1 MTKRQQIEILSRI
14 CDTDSMV
21 SDDRNDLREVIE
33 EMKSEPEPQ
42 FITAYTL
49 DKLISMN
56 GDWKLCYVYNR
67 FGYNTLMI
75 LPTDEGVCSIDDAA
89 EILLDMNEG
98 DFEHSLII
106 DHYIRSCPNNPFI
119 IRENG
124 FIECVK
130 ELTSRL
136 FQLIGEDGDFDKF
149 HEESE
154 KFFDFIGVCKQ
165 IHDREEGFVHQVLNK
180 GWEKFVPKK
189 PIKREFDKEYKLL
202 AELYEESY
210 YPDHLL
216 DIIKAILISII
227 HKIELGDTDID
238 RIKREF
244 QTFIATAISMIYNF
258 ADNVADINTRGDS
271 MRTHDI
277 YIITKD
283 VEYILSRFAIDISI
297 KDIVQQSDC
306 NVIKKEDPNYE

>member
-1 MTKRQQIEILSRI
+1 MTKQQQIEILSRI
-14 CDTDSMV
+14 CDTASMV
-21 SDDRNDLREVIE
+21 SDDRNDLREVIK
-33 EMKSEPEPQ
+33 EMKNEPEPQ
-42 FITAYTL
+42 FVTAYTL

-136 FQLIGEDGDFDKF
+136 FQLIDEDGFGKFYKESDKF
-149 HEESE
+149 L
-154 KFFDFIGVCKQ
+154 DFIGVCKQ
-165 IHDREEGFVHQVLNK
+165 IHDKEGFVYQVLNK
-180 GWEKFVPKK
+180 GWENFVPKK
-189 PIKREFDKEYKLL
+189 QIKREFDKEYKLL
-202 AELYEESY
+202 EELYEESY
-210 YPDHLL
+210 YPNHLL
-216 DIIKAILISII
+216 DVIKVMLTSVI
-227 HKIELGDTDID
+227 HEIELGETDID
-238 RIKREF
+238 RIRCGF
-244 QTFIATAISMIYNF
+244 QTFITTAISMINNF
-258 ADNVADINTRGDS
+258 ADINTRGDS

-283 VEYILSRFAIDISI
+283 VEYILSRFAIPISI
-297 KDIVQQSDC
+297 KDIVQPSNC
-306 NVIKKEDPNYE
+306 NVI